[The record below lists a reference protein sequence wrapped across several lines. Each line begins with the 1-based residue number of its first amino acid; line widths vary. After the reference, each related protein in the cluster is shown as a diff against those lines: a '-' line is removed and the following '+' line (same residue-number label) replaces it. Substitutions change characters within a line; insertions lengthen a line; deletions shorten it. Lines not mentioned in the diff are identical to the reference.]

1 MIIATAGHIDH
12 GKTKLVEAIT
22 GINSDRLPDEKVRG
36 ISIDLGFAYRDLGN
50 GLILNFIDVP
60 GHKKFINN
68 MLAGYSS
75 IDFGLLVIAADD
87 GPMPQTEE
95 HLSILQLLKV
105 KNCAVVLS
113 KIDKVEK
120 DRLSN
125 VICSVKEILSQTNF
139 SRAKIFQISI
149 KTKEGINNL
158 INHLKEVAAKYQY
171 RVVKGNF
178 RLSVDRK
185 FLLKGA
191 GIVVTGTVVSGK
203 VNIGDEVI
211 HSASGHTLKIR
222 TIHSQSKKSKIGLEG
237 QRCAL
242 NITGRNI
249 SIEKIFRGDWILSKN
264 VFFLTT
270 RLYAVLLILKNEVQR
285 FKHWT
290 CVHLYLGSGNVT
302 CRIAILGNLSIN
314 PGEKKLVQL
323 VTDKPVHAVF
333 GDKFVIRDVSSRR
346 TVGGGSIIDPFGK
359 KSSNSKIRKLNLE
372 RLKLID
378 SKSSKVVLNNLLLH
392 HIGGI
397 DLENFLMVRNL
408 TNFEFKDILRSIDVV
423 AELYKHHKWL
433 ILRKNWVYL
442 QKLILDELYKNQDH
456 NFNNGTD
463 LISLSNAL
471 KVKVPDFVI
480 QNIINESIKTQ
491 KIKKYKNLY
500 YYPKHFAQ
508 NIKNLSWWYDIEKKF
523 KKYGFQPPKVKTIST
538 DLGIDLKVLEPTLKK
553 ASSFGYLIKINEN
566 RYILSTCFNEITS
579 LFEET
584 IKNDN
589 IEKFTI
595 KNFSQITGITRNL
608 SVEILEY
615 FDKKGFTKRLE
626 EGRVI
631 LKPFLD

>member
-185 FLLKGA
+185 FLLKGT

-480 QNIINESIKTQ
+480 QNIINELIKTQ

-508 NIKNLSWWYDIEKKF
+508 NIINLSWWYDIEKKF
-523 KKYGFQPPKVKTIST
+523 KKYGFHPPKVKTIST
-538 DLGIDLKVLEPTLKK
+538 DLGIDLKVLESTLKK

>member
-50 GLILNFIDVP
+50 GLVLNFIDVP

-113 KIDKVEK
+113 KIDKVGK
-120 DRLSN
+120 DELSN
-125 VICSVKEILSQTNF
+125 VVCSVKEILSQTNF
-139 SRAKIFQISI
+139 SRVKIFQISI
-149 KTKEGINNL
+149 KRREGINNL
-158 INHLKEVAAKYQY
+158 INYLKEIAVKYQY
-171 RVVKGNF
+171 RAVKGNF
-178 RLSVDRK
+178 RLCVDRK

-203 VNIGDEVI
+203 VNVGDEVI

-222 TIHSQSKKSKIGLEG
+222 TIHSQSKKSVTGLEG

-249 SIEKIFRGDWILSKN
+249 SIEKICRGDWILSKN

-270 RLYAVLLILKNEVQR
+270 RLDAVLSILKNETQR

-302 CRIAILGNLSIN
+302 CRIAILGDLSIN

-323 VTDKPVHAVF
+323 VVDRPVHAVF
-333 GDKFVIRDVSSRR
+333 GDKFVIRDISSRR
-346 TVGGGSIIDPFGK
+346 TVGGGSIIDPLGK
-359 KSSNSKIRKLNLE
+359 KSSNSIIRKLNLE

-408 TNFEFKDILRSIDVV
+408 TNFEFEDILRSVDVI

-442 QKLILDELYKNQDH
+442 QKLILDELYKKQDH

-463 LISLSNAL
+463 FISLSNTI
-471 KVKVPDFVI
+471 KIKVPDFVV
-480 QNIINESIKTQ
+480 QNIINESVKTQ
-491 KIKKYKNLY
+491 KLKRYKNLY
-500 YYPKHFAQ
+500 YYPKHFAE
-508 NIKNLSWWYDIEKKF
+508 NVRNLSWWYDIEKKF
-523 KKYGFQPPKVKTIST
+523 KKYGFQPPKIKTIST
-538 DLGIDLKVLEPTLKK
+538 DLGINLKVLEPILKK

-566 RYILSTCFNEITS
+566 RYILSTCFNEIVS

-584 IKNDN
+584 MKNDN
-589 IEKFTI
+589 IEKFTV
-595 KNFSQITGITRNL
+595 KKFSQNTGITRNL
-608 SVEILEY
+608 SVEILEF
-615 FDKKGFTKRLE
+615 FDNKGFTKRLE

-631 LKPFLD
+631 LKSLKD